1 MSYAPS
7 EPAAFCGPAR
17 RRIRHSPAIDRYIL
31 TMMLR
36 IWRLA
41 AYRKALA
48 ILALVIHGASVGA
61 AEPDRIFLRFE
72 VSGGPAAG
80 LHFLTLTATVDQ
92 SHQGYAVAAEAKT
105 RGLADLFLAL
115 RSRLDVRGR
124 IFRRRVQGDEGR

>member
-48 ILALVIHGASVGA
+48 ILVLVIHGASVAPQSQTEFSCGLKCSRSCRGSA
-61 AEPDRIFLRFE
+61 FSDVDGDR
-72 VSGGPAAG
+72 
-80 LHFLTLTATVDQ
+80 
-92 SHQGYAVAAEAKT
+92 
-105 RGLADLFLAL
+105 
-115 RSRLDVRGR
+115 
-124 IFRRRVQGDEGR
+124 